1 MTRNELQIIGHW
13 KRIFDMVEQSGDFP
27 KEWCR
32 KNGIEYE
39 EFRQYACIFERQKY
53 SSSFTSYPSYI
64 MEDIK
69 DEEPKFEIKPFEVK
83 PIEGTPLVEV
93 PFTAQK
99 SVREIVS
106 NPWFGHTP
114 SLVLSFRDA
123 HFSFYGNY
131 TEERIRTA
139 LRGVFLNA

>member
-1 MTRNELQIIGHW
+1 MRAFLNGRNILRLIHLI
-13 KRIFDMVEQSGDFP
+13 RLIF
-27 KEWCR
+27 
-32 KNGIEYE
+32 
-39 EFRQYACIFERQKY
+39 
-53 SSSFTSYPSYI
+53 

-69 DEEPKFEIKPFEVK
+69 DEEPKFEVKPFEVK

-106 NPWFGHTP
+106 NPWFGHSP